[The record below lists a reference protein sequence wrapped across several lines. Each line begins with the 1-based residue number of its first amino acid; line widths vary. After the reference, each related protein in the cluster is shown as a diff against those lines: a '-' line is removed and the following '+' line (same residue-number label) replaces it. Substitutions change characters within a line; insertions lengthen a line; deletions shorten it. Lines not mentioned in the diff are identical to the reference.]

1 MRRPLILLTVALA
14 VSLAGCGS
22 ASSAPSAAGSTAAV
36 AGATSAASVRTQVG
50 GNGAYPAD
58 PCSLLTTAQVSSAT
72 GWTVS
77 KGDSA
82 GDTHSCTWLTAGGSV
97 IVDDNEG
104 PGLCDSGSSS
114 ALGITVTQISGLGT
128 KACVI
133 DATGLSANLTFY
145 QGPLGFTVTVG
156 GGNLSRSN
164 LQAIE
169 QKLAADVLSNL

>member
-1 MRRPLILLTVALA
+1 MA
-14 VSLAGCGS
+14 
-22 ASSAPSAAGSTAAV
+22 
-36 AGATSAASVRTQVG
+36 TQVG

-77 KGDSA
+77 TGDSA
-82 GDTHSCTWLTAGGSV
+82 GDTHSCTWGSASGSV
-97 IVDDNEG
+97 IVDDNED

-128 KACVI
+128 KACI
-133 DATGLSANLTFY
+133 IGATGLSASLTFY
-145 QGPLGFTVTVG
+145 QGRLGFTVTVAG
-156 GGNLSRSN
+156 GSLSESN
-164 LQAIE
+164 VQAME